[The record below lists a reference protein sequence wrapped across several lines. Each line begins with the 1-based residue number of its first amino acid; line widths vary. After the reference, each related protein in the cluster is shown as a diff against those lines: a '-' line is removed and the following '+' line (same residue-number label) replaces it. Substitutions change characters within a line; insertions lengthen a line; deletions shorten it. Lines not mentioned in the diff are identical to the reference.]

1 MEALSSGVKPPPRVA
16 VQMLANA
23 AVPLGDKFTCAALSR
38 VDVLTIAGQ
47 TKQREQS
54 GPSK

>member
-16 VQMLANA
+16 VQMLVNA